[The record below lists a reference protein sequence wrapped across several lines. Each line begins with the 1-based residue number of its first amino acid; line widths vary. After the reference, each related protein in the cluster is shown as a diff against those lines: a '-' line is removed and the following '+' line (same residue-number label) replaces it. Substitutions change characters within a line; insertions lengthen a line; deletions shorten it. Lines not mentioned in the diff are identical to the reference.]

1 MFSLPLDSVDLT
13 FYWRVA
19 SHCTEFIQRMIAA
32 KLGKPTPYDLQ
43 MSKLRVQ
50 CGSQYRVWRMSIA
63 IREFHAALMR
73 KHITNKETV
82 LLLPEM
88 ADRYYEAEE
97 EEIVQGEFQAKL
109 NEVEHFLKLRVE
121 EGRSCTEAT
130 LSPDDALKNYLAS
143 DETGKGRTSSSLALL
158 GDLNKSVE
166 EAVLYLQKET
176 VF

>member
-1 MFSLPLDSVDLT
+1 MWIAVQSLENEDCNTGVSC
-13 FYWRVA
+13 
-19 SHCTEFIQRMIAA
+19 CTNEEAHHEQ
-32 KLGKPTPYDLQ
+32 G
-43 MSKLRVQ
+43 
-50 CGSQYRVWRMSIA
+50 
-63 IREFHAALMR
+63 
-73 KHITNKETV
+73 NV
-82 LLLPEM
+82 LLLTEM
-88 ADRYYEAEE
+88 ADRYYETKE
-97 EEIVQGEFQAKL
+97 EEIVQGEFQAEL

-158 GDLNKSVE
+158 SDLNKSVE